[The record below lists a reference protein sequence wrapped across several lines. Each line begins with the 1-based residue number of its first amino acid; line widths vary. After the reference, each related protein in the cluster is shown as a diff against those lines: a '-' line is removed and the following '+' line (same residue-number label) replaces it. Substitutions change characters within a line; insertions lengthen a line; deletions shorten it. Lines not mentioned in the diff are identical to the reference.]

1 MSVRITTYMDGP
13 APALDRLPEARAVCD
28 GCGAA
33 GPPVECR
40 PQAWRREHDDRAL
53 MLAVAVASFERV
65 LARPAKGKAHS
76 VHLCARCVRERAS

>member
-28 GCGAA
+28 GFGAS

-40 PQAWRREHDDRAL
+40 AQERRREHDDRA
-53 MLAVAVASFERV
+53 MSLAVAVAAYQRV
-65 LARPAKGKAHS
+65 TAYPVKGKAHGI
-76 VHLCARCVRERAS
+76 HLCARCVKERAS